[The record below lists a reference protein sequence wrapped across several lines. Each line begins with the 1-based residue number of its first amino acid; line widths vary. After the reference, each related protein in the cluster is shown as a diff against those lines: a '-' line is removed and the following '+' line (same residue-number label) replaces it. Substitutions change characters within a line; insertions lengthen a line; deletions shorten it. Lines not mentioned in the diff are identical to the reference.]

1 MPRGA
6 ARGVGAVVLTVWL
19 SMPGP
24 ANADEPFSIEE
35 RITDRVDALGD
46 RRGEVEEAID
56 RLFEDHRLDLYV
68 VYVDDFSG
76 MGREE
81 WADATAERSQFGIND
96 ALLAVAT
103 GERAY
108 QLLVDAEYP
117 LTDEQLN

>member
-1 MPRGA
+1 MLTGV
-6 ARGVGAVVLTVWL
+6 ARGVGAVVLALWL
-19 SMPGP
+19 SMPAA

-76 MGREE
+76 VDLAEL
-81 WADATAERSQFGIND
+81 ADTTAQRTPLGIND
-96 ALLAVAT
+96 ALLAVAR
-103 GERAY
+103 GWR
-108 QLLVDAEYP
+108 V
-117 LTDEQLN
+117 